1 MNTKL
6 LKLLMDDQLSTTC
19 AVSISFIE
27 DFLKSSML
35 QLNFF
40 TDDKCEG
47 PKTKSITIIFVFGL
61 MPIAD

>member
-1 MNTKL
+1 
-6 LKLLMDDQLSTTC
+6 MDDQLSTTC